1 MSSSA
6 PPEKENAASLQA
18 TAMRV
23 HVFGEPEAMTLET
36 VTLSPP
42 GEGEILVRVH
52 AAGVGP
58 WDAWVRGGKSVLP
71 QPLPLTPGSDV
82 AGVVERIGPGV
93 TGFAI
98 GEEVYGT
105 TNPRFTDGYAT
116 RAICAAGMMA
126 RKPRSLSFIEA
137 AGVPVVACTAWQML
151 FEHAKVIAG
160 QGVLILGGAG
170 SVGALAVQMAK
181 RAGARVIASGRERDA
196 PFLSSLGA
204 DVVIGPIDSAATIV
218 PDAVDAVMD
227 LVGGESQRRAMDA
240 LRRGG
245 ILVSAVS
252 EPEAAVADRK
262 GIEAR
267 FILVRVNTEDL
278 TRIATEIDAG
288 ALKARIGTTLPLD
301 QAVRAHEMIEG
312 RIDHAPGKIVLVVD

>member
-1 MSSSA
+1 MGSSA

-18 TAMRV
+18 SAMRV
-23 HVFGEPEAMTLET
+23 HAFGGPEAMTLET
-36 VTLSPP
+36 VALSPP

-82 AGVVERIGPGV
+82 AGVVERIGPGA

-105 TNPRFTDGYAT
+105 TNLRFTNGYAT
-116 RAICAAGMMA
+116 RAICVAGMMA
-126 RKPRSLSFIEA
+126 HKPRSLSFVEA
-137 AGVPVVACTAWQML
+137 AGLPVVACTAWQML
-151 FEHAKVIAG
+151 FEHAKVVAG
-160 QGVLILGGAG
+160 QNVLVLGGAG

-181 RAGARVIASGRERDA
+181 RAGATVIASGREGDA

-218 PDAVDAVMD
+218 PDAVDAVID

-245 ILVSAVS
+245 IMISAVS

-267 FILVRVNTEDL
+267 FILVRVNTEHL